1 MNFFPKLR
9 LYTRQPTQA
18 VVDPLDSNR
27 QWSDHIHVLSMMG
40 DKMPNKVAGLLDD
53 DSTSIADESDD
64 EVPHYY
70 NEDDNH
76 DDNHDD
82 GD

>member
-1 MNFFPKLR
+1 
-9 LYTRQPTQA
+9 
-18 VVDPLDSNR
+18 
-27 QWSDHIHVLSMMG
+27 
-40 DKMPNKVAGLLDD
+40 MPNKVAGLLDD